1 MGRVYNSLR
10 NVKVNLIGQILNTVF
25 RFACRTVFIYTLGQE
40 FLGISSLYTN
50 ILTLLSISELGI
62 ANAIIFSMYRPLAE
76 GDTEKINSIMRFYR
90 NAYRIIGLVI
100 LGVGLCLT
108 PFLPVLMTDTTDKI
122 NIYLYYLLYLAQT
135 VVTYFFFA
143 YKQSLLYADQKRY
156 KVDSIVY
163 GMQVA
168 FCVLQMLSLILIEFF
183 LVYTLL
189 NIVCG
194 IVTNLIVSV
203 IVDREYPYLKK
214 KPEKLPKEET
224 KKIFGQVRAMFLY
237 KICNTVGVATD
248 NLIISSHISVLMV
261 GLYSNYLLII
271 TVLETLLSSVLHG
284 FAGSLGNLFVLES
297 DKKNEQVFRCLNLV
311 NLWFITFASVS
322 CLVLFQPFITLWIG
336 EDYLFAPIVVFIIVM
351 NFATNHMQGVVQIYK
366 DTTGLFVKGKYRPV
380 ATVILNL
387 GLSLVLV
394 RVMGIAGVFL
404 GSIIS
409 RLCTTWAYDG
419 WLIHRH
425 AFHISPRKFYLDC
438 IATAAIIVGLTAAI
452 QGICYGCHIP
462 VNWGGF
468 ILRGILCL
476 VIVNGFLFLIYRKRE
491 EFSVVA
497 EKAKGIIKNKIGR

>member
-76 GDTEKINSIMRFYR
+76 GDTEKIKSIMRFYR

-122 NIYLYYLLYLAQT
+122 NIYLYYMLYLAQT

-143 YKQSLLYADQKRY
+143 YKQSLLLADQKKY
-156 KVDSIVY
+156 KVDLIMY
-163 GMQVA
+163 GMQILL
-168 FCVLQMLSLILIEFF
+168 CITQMIVLVCTKSFFVYTVLAIGCGILIN
-183 LVYTLL
+183 LL
-189 NIVCG
+189 IS
-194 IVTNLIVSV
+194 IT
-203 IVDREYPYLKK
+203 VDREYPYLKEQ
-214 KPEKLPKEET
+214 PSKLPGEE
-224 KKIFGQVRAMFLY
+224 KKNIFSQVRAMFLY

-261 GLYSNYLLII
+261 GLYSNYLMII
-271 TVLETLLSSVLHG
+271 VAIETVLSSVLHA
-284 FAGSLGNLFVLES
+284 FTGSLGNLYATEN

-311 NLWFITFASVS
+311 NLWYITFAAVC

-336 EDYLFAPIVVFIIVM
+336 EGYLFEPIVVFIIVM

-366 DTTGLFVKGKYRPV
+366 DTTGLFVRGKYRPV

-387 GLSLVLV
+387 GLSLILV

-409 RLCTTWAYDG
+409 RLCTTWVYDG

-425 AFHISPRKFYLDC
+425 AFHISPKRFYLDC
-438 IATAAIIVGLTAAI
+438 VATAGIIVGLTAAI
-452 QGICYGCHIP
+452 LGICYGLGLP
-462 VNWGGF
+462 VTWGGLIIRAIF
-468 ILRGILCL
+468 CL
-476 VIVNGFLFLIYRKRE
+476 IIINGVLYLVYRRRE
-491 EFSVVA
+491 EFTIVS
-497 EKAKGIIKNKIGR
+497 EKVKEIIKKKFGR